1 MHYNSLNEKLK
12 KQFGCKVYKLSLSG
26 GMTCP
31 NRDGTVGTRG
41 CIFCS
46 EKGSGDFA
54 EAPCEDIFLQ
64 IERAKNQVAKKAKDA
79 KYIAYFQSFTNTYAP
94 VEHLRKIFKRA
105 ISHPDV
111 VALSVA
117 TRPDCL
123 SDEVLELLGEL
134 TQEKPLW
141 VELGLQTANE
151 KTAEYIRR
159 GYKNEVYTNAVHNL
173 HKIGAEVVTHIILG
187 LPGEDINDI
196 LKTVSLAAAAK
207 TDGVKLQ
214 LLHVLKGTD
223 LAEDYAAGSFQ
234 VLSLEEYSDILCRCI
249 EALPESIVIHRLT
262 GDGDKRLLI
271 APEWSADKKT
281 VLNTVNK
288 ALRDRNTVQGSK
300 ADPLTAVKI

>member
-12 KQFGCKVYKLSLSG
+12 RQFGCKVYKLSLSG

-31 NRDGTVGTRG
+31 NRDGTIGTRG

-54 EAPCEDIFLQ
+54 EPLCEDIFLQ
-64 IERAKNQVAKKAKDA
+64 IERARGQVAKKVKNA

-94 VEHLRKIFKRA
+94 VEHLRKTFKRA
-105 ISHPDV
+105 ISHPDI
-111 VALSVA
+111 VALSIA

-123 SDEVLELLGEL
+123 GKEVLELLAEL
-134 TQEKPLW
+134 AKEKPLW

-159 GYKNEVYTNAVHNL
+159 GYKNGVYLEAVKNL
-173 HKIGAEVVTHIILG
+173 HKIGAEVITHIILG
-187 LPGEDINDI
+187 LPGEDITDM
-196 LKTVSLAAAAK
+196 LKTVRLAAAAE

-214 LLHVLKGTD
+214 LLHILKGTD
-223 LAEDYAAGSFQ
+223 LAADYAQGKFKA
-234 VLSLEEYSDILCRCI
+234 LSLEEYADILCRCI
-249 EALPESIVIHRLT
+249 EALPENTVIHRLT

-281 VLNTVNK
+281 VLNAINK
-288 ALRDRNTVQGSK
+288 RLGEKNIAQGSK
-300 ADPLTAVKI
+300 AEQITV